1 MAKAKFNSPLAT
13 RSNHD
18 LGYQFIGSSDFGRI
32 TPFFCKELIPTD
44 KFNVRTSAFVR
55 MLPLAVPTFGQAD
68 LQIHFAFVPS
78 RMMCDGFND
87 ILTGKGKYASSK
99 LPTIDPLAMAY
110 VFGNMSTTVD
120 PLTLH
125 SPSHDFYCQFTGFGL
140 PSPAK
145 FTSALP
151 KLSLFPFRAYQRFWW
166 DFFRDPELVPD
177 SEYDNYIDTTPGNLT
192 MGSVVS
198 KVKFFNT
205 RYRTFR
211 STWLSSLYKSSGIE
225 PNSQIEIGN
234 MQIKLRQSLQ
244 ELGGLLQIQMD
255 DTSGARMAIP
265 EFNSLTSLV
274 MDVSGFV
281 NGNDGEPTYG
291 AGVFNTSA
299 RGQRVAEACTRL
311 RERCNAAQKRV
322 IDQIEAIYGKISEWL
337 ILNRVQ
343 YLGGSSTPI
352 QISDVTSTSDTYTST
367 SGASLG
373 AQAGKGIAASRGD
386 NINFTATEHGYI
398 IGVYSIIPRQ
408 NFCQGIPKEFI
419 RNEPSDIF
427 TKDFEHVGF
436 MPVLNSEVYISETK
450 AQPSDYSIDGVFGY
464 TEPYYEYKRSLDVLQ
479 GDMRYFTMND
489 INANGIYSSYNLFR
503 LINAGLDSGSG
514 VDFNQAFFSVGNAQF
529 NRIFEFGGSQT
540 SDQDHFFV
548 NLDVKCTAN
557 RPMDSFA
564 VPSLETQEQPHSS
577 TQTVKTRE

>member
-13 RSNHD
+13 RSTHD

-44 KFNVRTSAFVR
+44 KFNIRTSAFIR
-55 MLPLAVPTFGQAD
+55 MLPLVVPTFGQAD

-87 ILTGKGKYASSK
+87 ILSGKGKYASST
-99 LPTIDPLAMAY
+99 LPTIEPLGLASVY
-110 VFGNMSTTVD
+110 GSMSTSAN
-120 PLTLH
+120 PLTNH
-125 SPSHDFYCQFTGFGL
+125 TEKHDFYCQLTGFGL
-140 PSPAK
+140 PSPEK
-145 FTSALP
+145 FSSKLP
-151 KLSLFPFRAYQRFWW
+151 NLSQFPFRAYQRFWW

-177 SEYDNYIDTTPGNLT
+177 SEYDNYIYTAPGKLTTALSSG
-192 MGSVVS
+192 
-198 KVKFFNT
+198 KVQYFKT

-211 STWLSSLYKSSGIE
+211 STWLSSLYKSSGIDDGT
-225 PNSQIEIGN
+225 SVEISN
-234 MQIKLRQSLQ
+234 LQVKLRQNVS
-244 ELGGLLQIQMD
+244 ELGRLLQLDSD
-255 DTSGARMAIP
+255 DVENGRWMVPA
-265 EFNSLTSLV
+265 FQSLTSV
-274 MDVSGFV
+274 VFDATGAISGQ
-281 NGNDGEPTYG
+281 DGSSSYF
-291 AGVFNTSA
+291 AGQLNTSV
-299 RGQRVAEACTRL
+299 RGQRVAEALTRL

-322 IDQIEAIYGKISEWL
+322 IDQIEAIYGKISDWL

-352 QISDVTSTSDTYTST
+352 QISDVTSTSDTYSST
-367 SGASLG
+367 GGASLG

-386 NINFTATEHGYI
+386 NINFTAQEHGYI
-398 IGVYSIIPRQ
+398 IGVYSIMPRQ
-408 NFCQGIPKEFI
+408 NFCQGIPKEFV
-419 RNEPSDIF
+419 RNVPSDIF

-436 MPVLNSEVYISETK
+436 MPVLNSEVYVSETA
-450 AQPSDYSIDGVFGY
+450 AQPTDYSIDGVFGY

-479 GDMRYFTMND
+479 GDMRKYTMTD
-489 INANGIYSSYNLFR
+489 INNGGIYSSYNLYR

-529 NRIFEFGGSQT
+529 NRIFEFGGNQSA
-540 SDQDHFFV
+540 DQDHFFV

>member
-13 RSNHD
+13 RSTHD

-44 KFNVRTSAFVR
+44 KFNIRTSAFVR
-55 MLPLAVPTFGQAD
+55 MLPLVVPTFGQAD

-87 ILTGKGKYASSK
+87 IITSKGKYASSK
-99 LPTIDPLAMAY
+99 LPAFTPLALKAMY
-110 VFGNMSTTVD
+110 NSFSTNAD

-125 SPSHDFYCQFTGFGL
+125 SPRHDFYCQLTGFGL
-140 PSPAK
+140 PVPTFLSG
-145 FTSALP
+145 SISNI
-151 KLSLFPFRAYQRFWW
+151 SLFPFRAYQRFWW
-166 DFFRDPELVPD
+166 DFFRDPELIPD
-177 SEYDNYIDTTPGNLT
+177 SAYDTYIDTAPG
-192 MGSVVS
+192 VVS
-198 KVKFFNT
+198 LGTGLQTKYGS

-211 STWLSSLYKSSGIE
+211 STWLSSLYKSSGAENTNEIE
-225 PNSQIEIGN
+225 Q
-234 MQIKLRQSLQ
+234 MQIKLRSSVA
-244 ELGGLLQIQMD
+244 ELGSLLQLGSD
-255 DTSGARMAIP
+255 DTSSALWKSP
-265 EFNSLTSLV
+265 EFSDLQSIAYFSAGYFQGTEGSA
-274 MDVSGFV
+274 
-281 NGNDGEPTYG
+281 TYIG
-291 AGVFNTSA
+291 AQMNASV
-299 RGQRVAEACTRL
+299 RGQRMAEAVTRL

-352 QISDVTSTSDTYTST
+352 QISDVTSTSDTYSAEG
-367 SGASLG
+367 GASLG

-386 NINFTATEHGYI
+386 NINFTAQEHGYI
-398 IGVYSIIPRQ
+398 IGVYSIMPRQ
-408 NFCQGIPKEFI
+408 NFCQGIPKEFF
-419 RNEPSDIF
+419 RNDPSDIF

-436 MPVLNSEVYISETK
+436 MPVLNSEVYVSETK
-450 AQPSDYSIDGVFGY
+450 AQPSDYSVDGVFGY

-479 GDMRYFTMND
+479 GDMRKYTMSD
-489 INANGIYSSYNLFR
+489 INTGGLYSSYNLYR
-503 LINAGLDSGSG
+503 LINAGLDSGTG

-529 NRIFEFGGSQT
+529 NRIFEFGGNQS

-577 TQTVKTRE
+577 TQTIKTRE